1 MPSTCSLRSATDPLD
16 PVAALHFCCSVT
28 PRPRLRYD
36 RCEGTVEDE
45 TEKRTDHAARI
56 GSRVGIG
63 CIAAVVLLLV
73 ATIYPSVPLMLA
85 VCAMSVPQALFA
97 ARVGRVLGPKIAAG
111 SILRAVPIGALAG
124 CFVLGSTGM
133 TASVIG
139 LFWGLHD
146 GIRGK
151 DWAYSYIGKPL
162 VAVVFYGF
170 FLAIPLGILG
180 GLVIWSLTRVWNRSP
195 K

>member
-1 MPSTCSLRSATDPLD
+1 M
-16 PVAALHFCCSVT
+16 
-28 PRPRLRYD
+28 
-36 RCEGTVEDE
+36 EDE

-111 SILRAVPIGALAG
+111 SILRAVPIGALALKVG
-124 CFVLGSTGM
+124 IAGTR
-133 TASVIG
+133 TNEEASFCQRVI
-139 LFWGLHD
+139 
-146 GIRGK
+146 
-151 DWAYSYIGKPL
+151 
-162 VAVVFYGF
+162 
-170 FLAIPLGILG
+170 
-180 GLVIWSLTRVWNRSP
+180 RV
-195 K
+195 